1 MGVIRA
7 AMALAGEVNC
17 NMRRGIAMRFI
28 HTADWHLGK
37 LFGQRHMT
45 EDQAYVLEELRALC
59 TELRP
64 DALVIAGDVYDRAI
78 PPPEAVELFNEIL
91 TKLSEQ
97 GIYVLF
103 IAGNHDSAVRLG
115 FGAQLLRASG
125 IYLAGTIRHDETPIV
140 LSDEFGDVY
149 FSLLPYGDPSH
160 VREAFSLDE
169 ALSFDAALGVQI
181 AAARAQ
187 IPPSARS
194 VAVAHA
200 FVIGGQTSESE
211 HPLSV
216 GGSDQVHAENFASYS
231 YTALGH
237 LHAPQRAGAEHIRYS
252 GSLLKYSFD
261 EARQQKGIE
270 LIELNAAGDVSHT
283 FYPLTPRHD
292 VRIVSGRMDELMH
305 VDFDPLPHDDY
316 ICVELLDTDAVLAA
330 HEKLRRIY
338 PNLFTITRP
347 NIHVGSMSSVERS
360 YERGKSDLHL
370 FGDFFAEMTTMQM
383 TEAERQELIRVI
395 DSIEQGVRTQ

>member
-1 MGVIRA
+1 
-7 AMALAGEVNC
+7 
-17 NMRRGIAMRFI
+17 MRFI

-45 EDQAYVLEELRALC
+45 EDQAYVLEELLSLC
-59 TELRP
+59 KDVHP
-64 DALVIAGDVYDRAI
+64 DALIIAGDVYDRAV
-78 PPPEAVELFNEIL
+78 PPPEAVNLFNEIL
-91 TKLSEQ
+91 TRIAEQ
-97 GIYVLF
+97 GIRVLY
-103 IAGNHDSAVRLG
+103 IAGNHDSAVRLD

-125 IYLAGTIRHDETPIV
+125 IYPAGIVRAAEPPVV
-140 LSDEFGDVY
+140 LSDEYGDVY
-149 FSLLPYGDPSH
+149 FSLIPYGDPPH
-160 VREAFSLDE
+160 VREAFALDE
-169 ALSFDAALGVQI
+169 NLSFDGALAVQI

-187 IPPSARS
+187 IPLSVRS

-211 HPLSV
+211 HALSV
-216 GGSDQVHAENFASYS
+216 GGSDQVSAENFAAYS

-261 EARQQKGIE
+261 EARQKKGVE
-270 LIELNAAGDVSHT
+270 LIELDAVGAASHT

-292 VRIVSGRMDELMH
+292 VRIVSGMMDELMH
-305 VDFDPLPHDDY
+305 KDFDLLPHDDY
-316 ICVELLDTDAVLAA
+316 ICVELLDMDAVLAA
-330 HEKLRRIY
+330 HEKLRKIY

-347 NIHVGSMSSVERS
+347 NINVNRLSSTERS

-370 FGDFFAEMTTMQM
+370 FSEFYADVTASEM
-383 TEAERQELIRVI
+383 TEAERRELIRVI
-395 DSIEQGVRTQ
+395 DAMEQGARAE

>member
-1 MGVIRA
+1 
-7 AMALAGEVNC
+7 
-17 NMRRGIAMRFI
+17 MRFI

-45 EDQAYVLEELRALC
+45 EDQAYVLEELLALC
-59 TELRP
+59 KDVHP
-64 DALVIAGDVYDRAI
+64 NALIIAGDVYDRAV
-78 PPPEAVELFNEIL
+78 PPPEAVNLFNEIL
-91 TKLSEQ
+91 TRIAEQ
-97 GIYVLF
+97 GIRVLY
-103 IAGNHDSAVRLG
+103 IAGNHDSAVRLD

-125 IYLAGTIRHDETPIV
+125 IYPAGIVRAAEPPVV
-140 LSDEFGDVY
+140 LSDEYGDVY
-149 FSLLPYGDPSH
+149 FSLIPYGDPPH
-160 VREAFSLDE
+160 VREAFALDE
-169 ALSFDAALGVQI
+169 NLSFDRALAVQI

-187 IPPSARS
+187 IPLSARS

-211 HPLSV
+211 HALSV
-216 GGSDQVHAENFASYS
+216 GGSDQVSAENFAAYS

-261 EARQQKGIE
+261 EARQKKGVE
-270 LIELNAAGDVSHT
+270 LIELDAVGAASHT

-292 VRIVSGRMDELMH
+292 VRIVSGMMDELMH
-305 VDFDPLPHDDY
+305 KDFDLLPHDDY
-316 ICVELLDTDAVLAA
+316 ICVELLDMDAVLAA
-330 HEKLRRIY
+330 HEKLRKIY

-347 NIHVGSMSSVERS
+347 NINVNRLSSTERS

-370 FGDFFAEMTTMQM
+370 FSEFYADVTASEM
-383 TEAERQELIRVI
+383 TEAERRELIRVI
-395 DSIEQGVRTQ
+395 DAMEQGERAE

>member
-1 MGVIRA
+1 
-7 AMALAGEVNC
+7 
-17 NMRRGIAMRFI
+17 MRFI

-45 EDQAYVLEELRALC
+45 EDQAYVLEELLALC
-59 TELRP
+59 KDVHP
-64 DALVIAGDVYDRAI
+64 DALIIAGDVYDRAV
-78 PPPEAVELFNEIL
+78 PPPEAVNLFNEIL
-91 TKLSEQ
+91 TRIAEQ
-97 GIYVLF
+97 GIRVLY
-103 IAGNHDSAVRLG
+103 IAGNHDSAVRLD

-125 IYLAGTIRHDETPIV
+125 IYPAGIVRAAEPPVV
-140 LSDEFGDVY
+140 LSDEYGDVY
-149 FSLLPYGDPSH
+149 FSLIPYGDPPH
-160 VREAFSLDE
+160 VREAFALDE
-169 ALSFDAALGVQI
+169 NLSFDRALAVQI

-187 IPPSARS
+187 IPLSARS

-211 HPLSV
+211 HALSV
-216 GGSDQVHAENFASYS
+216 GGSDQVSAENFAAYS

-261 EARQQKGIE
+261 EARQKKGVE
-270 LIELNAAGDVSHT
+270 LIELDAVGAASHT

-292 VRIVSGRMDELMH
+292 VRIVSGMMDELMH
-305 VDFDPLPHDDY
+305 KDFDLLPHDDY
-316 ICVELLDTDAVLAA
+316 ICVELLDMDAVLAA
-330 HEKLRRIY
+330 HEKLRKIY

-347 NIHVGSMSSVERS
+347 NINVNRLSSTERS

-370 FGDFFAEMTTMQM
+370 FSEFYADVTASEM
-383 TEAERQELIRVI
+383 TEAERRELIRVI
-395 DSIEQGVRTQ
+395 DAMEQGERAE

>member
-1 MGVIRA
+1 
-7 AMALAGEVNC
+7 
-17 NMRRGIAMRFI
+17 MRFI

-45 EDQAYVLEELRALC
+45 EDQAYVLEELLALC
-59 TELRP
+59 KDVHP
-64 DALVIAGDVYDRAI
+64 DALIIAGDVYDRAV
-78 PPPEAVELFNEIL
+78 PPPEAVNLFNEIL
-91 TKLSEQ
+91 TRIAKQ
-97 GIYVLF
+97 GIRVLY
-103 IAGNHDSAVRLG
+103 IAGNHDSAVRLD

-125 IYLAGTIRHDETPIV
+125 IYPAGIVRAAEPPVV
-140 LSDEFGDVY
+140 LSDEYGDVY
-149 FSLLPYGDPSH
+149 FSLIPYGDPPH
-160 VREAFSLDE
+160 VREAFALDE
-169 ALSFDAALGVQI
+169 NLSFDGALAVQI

-187 IPPSARS
+187 IPLSARS

-211 HPLSV
+211 HALSV
-216 GGSDQVHAENFASYS
+216 GGSDQVSAENFAAYS

-261 EARQQKGIE
+261 EARQKKGVE
-270 LIELNAAGDVSHT
+270 LIELDAVGAASHT

-292 VRIVSGRMDELMH
+292 VRIVSGMMDELMH
-305 VDFDPLPHDDY
+305 KDFDLLPHDDY
-316 ICVELLDTDAVLAA
+316 ICVELLDMDAVLAA
-330 HEKLRRIY
+330 HEKLRKIY

-347 NIHVGSMSSVERS
+347 NINVNRLSSTERS

-370 FGDFFAEMTTMQM
+370 FSEFYADVTASEM
-383 TEAERQELIRVI
+383 TEAERRELIRVI
-395 DSIEQGVRTQ
+395 DAMEQGERAE

>member
-1 MGVIRA
+1 
-7 AMALAGEVNC
+7 
-17 NMRRGIAMRFI
+17 MRFI

-45 EDQAYVLEELRALC
+45 EDQAYVLEELLALC
-59 TELRP
+59 KDVHP
-64 DALVIAGDVYDRAI
+64 DALIIAGDVYDRAV
-78 PPPEAVELFNEIL
+78 PPPEAVNLFNEIL
-91 TKLSEQ
+91 TRIAEQ
-97 GIYVLF
+97 GIRVLY
-103 IAGNHDSAVRLG
+103 IAGNHDSAVRLD

-125 IYLAGTIRHDETPIV
+125 IYPAGIVRAAEPPVV
-140 LSDEFGDVY
+140 LSDEYGDVY
-149 FSLLPYGDPSH
+149 FSLIPYGDPPH
-160 VREAFSLDE
+160 VREAFALDE
-169 ALSFDAALGVQI
+169 NLSFDGALAVQI

-187 IPPSARS
+187 IPLSVRS

-211 HPLSV
+211 HALSV
-216 GGSDQVHAENFASYS
+216 GGSDQVSAENFAAYS

-261 EARQQKGIE
+261 EARQKKGVE
-270 LIELNAAGDVSHT
+270 LIELDAVGAASHT

-292 VRIVSGRMDELMH
+292 VRIVSGMMDELMH
-305 VDFDPLPHDDY
+305 KDFDLLPHDDY
-316 ICVELLDTDAVLAA
+316 ICVELLDMDAVLAA
-330 HEKLRRIY
+330 HEKLRKIY

-347 NIHVGSMSSVERS
+347 NINVNRLSSTERS

-370 FGDFFAEMTTMQM
+370 FSEFYVDVTASEM
-383 TEAERQELIRVI
+383 TEAERRELIRVI
-395 DSIEQGVRTQ
+395 DAMEQGERAE

>member
-1 MGVIRA
+1 
-7 AMALAGEVNC
+7 
-17 NMRRGIAMRFI
+17 MRFI

-45 EDQAYVLEELRALC
+45 EDQAYVLEELLALC
-59 TELRP
+59 KDVHP
-64 DALVIAGDVYDRAI
+64 DALIIAGDVYDRAV
-78 PPPEAVELFNEIL
+78 PPPEAVNLFNEIL
-91 TKLSEQ
+91 TRIAEQ
-97 GIYVLF
+97 GIRVLY
-103 IAGNHDSAVRLG
+103 IAGNHDSAVRLD

-125 IYLAGTIRHDETPIV
+125 IYPAGIVRAAEPPVV
-140 LSDEFGDVY
+140 LSDEYGDVY
-149 FSLLPYGDPSH
+149 FSLIPYGDPPH
-160 VREAFSLDE
+160 VREAFALDE
-169 ALSFDAALGVQI
+169 NLSFDRALAVQI

-187 IPPSARS
+187 IPLSARS

-211 HPLSV
+211 HALSV
-216 GGSDQVHAENFASYS
+216 GGSDQVSAENFAAYS

-261 EARQQKGIE
+261 EARQKKGVE
-270 LIELNAAGDVSHT
+270 LIELDAVGTASHT

-292 VRIVSGRMDELMH
+292 VRIVSGMMDELMH
-305 VDFDPLPHDDY
+305 KDFDLLPHDDY
-316 ICVELLDTDAVLAA
+316 ICVELLDMDAVLAA
-330 HEKLRRIY
+330 HEKLRKIY

-347 NIHVGSMSSVERS
+347 NINVNRLSSTERS

-370 FGDFFAEMTTMQM
+370 FSEFYADVTASEM
-383 TEAERQELIRVI
+383 TEAERMELIRVI
-395 DSIEQGVRTQ
+395 DAMEQGARAE

>member
-1 MGVIRA
+1 
-7 AMALAGEVNC
+7 
-17 NMRRGIAMRFI
+17 MRFI

-45 EDQAYVLEELRALC
+45 EDQAYVLEELLALC
-59 TELRP
+59 KDAHP
-64 DALVIAGDVYDRAI
+64 DALIIAGDVYDRAV
-78 PPPEAVELFNEIL
+78 PPPEAVNLFNEIL
-91 TKLSEQ
+91 TRIAEQ
-97 GIYVLF
+97 GIRVLY
-103 IAGNHDSAVRLG
+103 IAGNHDSAVRLD

-125 IYLAGTIRHDETPIV
+125 IYPAGIV
-140 LSDEFGDVY
+140 RAAEPPVMLSDEYGDVY
-149 FSLLPYGDPSH
+149 FSLIPYGDPPH
-160 VREAFSLDE
+160 VREAFALDE
-169 ALSFDAALGVQI
+169 NLSFDGALTVQI

-187 IPPSARS
+187 IPLSARS

-211 HPLSV
+211 HALSV
-216 GGSDQVHAENFASYS
+216 GGSDQVSVENFAAYS

-261 EARQQKGIE
+261 EARQKKGVE
-270 LIELNAAGDVSHT
+270 LIELDAAGAASHT

-292 VRIVSGRMDELMH
+292 VRIVSGMMDELMH
-305 VDFDPLPHDDY
+305 KDFDLLPHDDY
-316 ICVELLDTDAVLAA
+316 ICVELLDMDAVLAA
-330 HEKLRRIY
+330 HEKLRKIY

-347 NIHVGSMSSVERS
+347 NINVNRLSSTERS

-370 FGDFFAEMTTMQM
+370 FSEFYADVTASEM
-383 TEAERQELIRVI
+383 TEAERRELIRVI
-395 DSIEQGVRTQ
+395 DAMEQGERAE

>member
-1 MGVIRA
+1 
-7 AMALAGEVNC
+7 
-17 NMRRGIAMRFI
+17 MRFI

-45 EDQAYVLEELRALC
+45 EDQAYVLEELLALC
-59 TELRP
+59 KDVHP
-64 DALVIAGDVYDRAI
+64 DALIIAGDVYDRAV
-78 PPPEAVELFNEIL
+78 PPPEAVNLFNEIL
-91 TKLSEQ
+91 TRIAEQ
-97 GIYVLF
+97 GIRVLY
-103 IAGNHDSAVRLG
+103 IAGNHDSAVRLD

-125 IYLAGTIRHDETPIV
+125 IYPAGIVRAAEPPVV
-140 LSDEFGDVY
+140 LSDEYGDVY
-149 FSLLPYGDPSH
+149 FSLIPYGDPPH
-160 VREAFSLDE
+160 VREAFALDE
-169 ALSFDAALGVQI
+169 NLSFDGALTVQI

-187 IPPSARS
+187 IPLSARS

-211 HPLSV
+211 HALSV
-216 GGSDQVHAENFASYS
+216 GGSDQVSVENFAAYS

-261 EARQQKGIE
+261 EARQKKGVE
-270 LIELNAAGDVSHT
+270 LIELDAAGAASHT

-292 VRIVSGRMDELMH
+292 VRIVSGMMDELMH
-305 VDFDPLPHDDY
+305 KDFDLLPHDDY
-316 ICVELLDTDAVLAA
+316 ICVELLDMDAVLAA
-330 HEKLRRIY
+330 HEKLRKIY

-347 NIHVGSMSSVERS
+347 NINVNRLSSTERS

-370 FGDFFAEMTTMQM
+370 FSEFYADVTASEM
-383 TEAERQELIRVI
+383 TEAERRELIRVI
-395 DSIEQGVRTQ
+395 DAMEQGERAE

>member
-1 MGVIRA
+1 
-7 AMALAGEVNC
+7 
-17 NMRRGIAMRFI
+17 MRFI

-45 EDQAYVLEELRALC
+45 EDQAYVLEELLALC
-59 TELRP
+59 KDVRP
-64 DALVIAGDVYDRAI
+64 TALVVAGDVYDRAI

-91 TKLSEQ
+91 TRLSEQ
-97 GIYVLF
+97 DIRVLF

-125 IYLAGTIRHDETPIV
+125 IYPAGIV
-140 LSDEFGDVY
+140 RAVELPVILSDEYGDVY
-149 FSLLPYGDPSH
+149 FSLIPYGDPPH
-160 VREAFSLDE
+160 VREAFNLDE
-169 ALSFDAALGVQI
+169 ALSFDRALAVQI

-187 IPPSARS
+187 IPSAARS

-200 FVIGGQTSESE
+200 FVIGGHTSESE
-211 HPLSV
+211 HALSV
-216 GGSDQVHAENFASYS
+216 GGSDQVCAENFAAYS

-261 EARQQKGIE
+261 EAHQKKGVE
-270 LIELNAAGDVSHT
+270 LVELDAAGAATHT

-292 VRIVSGRMDELMH
+292 VRVVRGMMNELTH
-305 VDFDPLPHDDY
+305 KDFDLLPHDDY

-330 HEKLRRIY
+330 HEKLRKIY

-347 NIHVGSMSSVERS
+347 NINVNRLSSTERS
-360 YERGKSDLHL
+360 YERTKSDLHL
-370 FGDFFAEMTTMQM
+370 FSDFFADVTESEM
-383 TEAERQELIRVI
+383 TEAERSELIRVI
-395 DSIEQGVRTQ
+395 DSMEQGARAE

>member
-1 MGVIRA
+1 
-7 AMALAGEVNC
+7 
-17 NMRRGIAMRFI
+17 MRFI

-45 EDQAYVLEELRALC
+45 EDQAYVLEELLALC
-59 TELRP
+59 KDVHP
-64 DALVIAGDVYDRAI
+64 DALIIAGDVYDRAV
-78 PPPEAVELFNEIL
+78 PPPEAVNLFNEIL
-91 TKLSEQ
+91 TRIAKQ
-97 GIYVLF
+97 GIRVLY
-103 IAGNHDSAVRLG
+103 IAGNHDSAVRLD

-125 IYLAGTIRHDETPIV
+125 IYPAGIVRAAEPPVV
-140 LSDEFGDVY
+140 LSDEYGDVY
-149 FSLLPYGDPSH
+149 FSLIPYGDPPH
-160 VREAFSLDE
+160 VREAFALDE
-169 ALSFDAALGVQI
+169 NLSFDGALAVQI

-187 IPPSARS
+187 IPLSVRS

-211 HPLSV
+211 HALSV
-216 GGSDQVHAENFASYS
+216 GGSDQVSAENFAAYS

-261 EARQQKGIE
+261 EARQKKGVE
-270 LIELNAAGDVSHT
+270 LIELDAVGAASHT

-292 VRIVSGRMDELMH
+292 VRIVSGMMDELMH
-305 VDFDPLPHDDY
+305 KDFDLLPHDDY
-316 ICVELLDTDAVLAA
+316 ICVELLDMDAVLAT
-330 HEKLRRIY
+330 HEKLRKIY

-347 NIHVGSMSSVERS
+347 NINVNRLSSTERS

-370 FGDFFAEMTTMQM
+370 FSEFYADVTASEM
-383 TEAERQELIRVI
+383 TEAERRELIRVI
-395 DSIEQGVRTQ
+395 DAMEQGARAE

>member
-1 MGVIRA
+1 
-7 AMALAGEVNC
+7 
-17 NMRRGIAMRFI
+17 MRFI

-45 EDQAYVLEELRALC
+45 EDQAYVLEELLALC
-59 TELRP
+59 KDVHP
-64 DALVIAGDVYDRAI
+64 DALIIAGDVYDRAV
-78 PPPEAVELFNEIL
+78 PPPEAVNLFNEIL
-91 TKLSEQ
+91 TRIAKQ
-97 GIYVLF
+97 GIRVLY
-103 IAGNHDSAVRLG
+103 IAGNHDSAVRLD

-125 IYLAGTIRHDETPIV
+125 IYPAGIVRAAEPPVV
-140 LSDEFGDVY
+140 LSDEYGDVY
-149 FSLLPYGDPSH
+149 FSLIPYGDPPH
-160 VREAFSLDE
+160 VREAFALDE
-169 ALSFDAALGVQI
+169 NLSFDGALAVQI

-187 IPPSARS
+187 IPLSARS

-211 HPLSV
+211 HALSV
-216 GGSDQVHAENFASYS
+216 GGSDQVSAENFAAYS

-261 EARQQKGIE
+261 EARQKKGVE
-270 LIELNAAGDVSHT
+270 LIELDAVGAASHT

-292 VRIVSGRMDELMH
+292 VRIVSGMMDELMH
-305 VDFDPLPHDDY
+305 KDFDLLPHDDY
-316 ICVELLDTDAVLAA
+316 ICVELLDMDAVLAA
-330 HEKLRRIY
+330 HEKLRKIY

-347 NIHVGSMSSVERS
+347 NINVNRLSSTERS

-370 FGDFFAEMTTMQM
+370 FSEFYVDVTASEM
-383 TEAERQELIRVI
+383 TEAERRELIRVI
-395 DSIEQGVRTQ
+395 DAMEQGERAE

>member
-1 MGVIRA
+1 
-7 AMALAGEVNC
+7 
-17 NMRRGIAMRFI
+17 MRFI

-45 EDQAYVLEELRALC
+45 EDQAYVLEELLALC
-59 TELRP
+59 KDVHP
-64 DALVIAGDVYDRAI
+64 NALIIAGDVYDRAI
-78 PPPEAVELFNEIL
+78 PPPEAVNLFNEIL
-91 TKLSEQ
+91 TRIAEL
-97 GIYVLF
+97 GIRVLY
-103 IAGNHDSAVRLG
+103 IAGNHDSAVRLN

-125 IYLAGTIRHDETPIV
+125 IYPAGIVRAAEPPVV
-140 LSDEFGDVY
+140 LSDEYGDVY
-149 FSLLPYGDPSH
+149 FSLIPYGDPPH
-160 VREAFSLDE
+160 VREAFALDE
-169 ALSFDAALGVQI
+169 NLSFDRALAVQI

-187 IPPSARS
+187 IPLSARS

-211 HPLSV
+211 HALSV
-216 GGSDQVHAENFASYS
+216 GGSDQVSAENFAAYS

-261 EARQQKGIE
+261 EARQKKGVE
-270 LIELNAAGDVSHT
+270 LIELDAVGAASHT

-292 VRIVSGRMDELMH
+292 VRIVSGMMDELMH
-305 VDFDPLPHDDY
+305 KDFDLLPHDDY
-316 ICVELLDTDAVLAA
+316 IYVELLDMDAVLAA
-330 HEKLRRIY
+330 HEKLRKIY

-347 NIHVGSMSSVERS
+347 NINVNRLSSTERS

-370 FGDFFAEMTTMQM
+370 FSEFYADVTASEM
-383 TEAERQELIRVI
+383 TEAERRELIRVI
-395 DSIEQGVRTQ
+395 DAMEQGERAE

>member
-1 MGVIRA
+1 
-7 AMALAGEVNC
+7 
-17 NMRRGIAMRFI
+17 MRFI

-45 EDQAYVLEELRALC
+45 EDQAYVLEELLALC
-59 TELRP
+59 KDVRP
-64 DALVIAGDVYDRAI
+64 NALVIAGDVYDRAI
-78 PPPEAVELFNEIL
+78 PPPEAVELFNHIL
-91 TKLSEQ
+91 TRLAEQ
-97 GIYVLF
+97 GIAVLF
-103 IAGNHDSAVRLG
+103 ISGNHDSAVRLH

-125 IYLAGTIRHDETPIV
+125 IYPAGVVRANEPPVV
-140 LSDEFGDVY
+140 LSDDFGPVY
-149 FSLLPYGDPSH
+149 FSLIPYGDPPH
-160 VREAFSLDE
+160 VRAAFSVEE
-169 ALSFDAALGVQI
+169 ALSFDTALAVQI

-200 FVIGGQTSESE
+200 FVIGGQVSESE
-211 HPLSV
+211 HALSV
-216 GGSDQVHAENFASYS
+216 GGSDQVSAENFSAYS

-237 LHAPQRAGAEHIRYS
+237 LHAPQRAGAENVRYA

-261 EARQQKGIE
+261 EARQKKGVE
-270 LIELNAAGDVSHT
+270 LVELDAEGMASHT

-292 VRIVSGRMDELMH
+292 VRIVRGVMDEIMT
-305 VDFDPLPHDDY
+305 DEFDPLSHDDY

-347 NIHVGSMSSVERS
+347 NINVNRLSSTERT
-360 YERGKSDLHL
+360 YERTKSDLHL
-370 FGDFFAEMTTMQM
+370 FSDFFAEVTATDM
-383 TEAERQELIRVI
+383 TEAERDELIRII
-395 DSIEQGVRTQ
+395 DSMEQEARAE

>member
-1 MGVIRA
+1 
-7 AMALAGEVNC
+7 
-17 NMRRGIAMRFI
+17 MRFI

-45 EDQAYVLEELRALC
+45 EDQAYVLEELLALC
-59 TELRP
+59 KDVHP

-91 TKLSEQ
+91 TRLAAQ
-97 GIYVLF
+97 GIRVLF

-125 IYLAGTIRHDETPIV
+125 IYPAGIV
-140 LSDEFGDVY
+140 RAEEPPVILSDEHGDVY
-149 FSLLPYGDPSH
+149 FSLIPYGDPPH
-160 VREAFSLDE
+160 VREAFALDE
-169 ALSFDAALGVQI
+169 NVSFDGALAVQI

-187 IPPSARS
+187 IPSSARS

-211 HPLSV
+211 HALSV
-216 GGSDQVHAENFASYS
+216 GGSDQVSAEHFAAYS

-237 LHAPQRAGAEHIRYS
+237 LHAPQRAGAENVRYS

-261 EARQQKGIE
+261 EAHQKKGIE
-270 LIELNAAGDVSHT
+270 LVDLDAAGAASHT

-292 VRIVSGRMDELMH
+292 VRIVRGMMDEIMT
-305 VDFDPLPHDDY
+305 DTFDPLPHDDY

-330 HEKLRRIY
+330 HEKLRRVY

-347 NIHVGSMSSVERS
+347 NLNVNRLSSTERI

-370 FGDFFAEMTTMQM
+370 FSDFFAEVTAVQM
-383 TEAERQELIRVI
+383 TETERDELIRII
-395 DSIEQGVRTQ
+395 DSMEQGARAE

>member
-1 MGVIRA
+1 
-7 AMALAGEVNC
+7 
-17 NMRRGIAMRFI
+17 MRFI

-45 EDQAYVLEELRALC
+45 EDQAYVLEELLALC
-59 TELRP
+59 KDVHP
-64 DALVIAGDVYDRAI
+64 DALIIAGDVYDRAV
-78 PPPEAVELFNEIL
+78 PPPEAVNLFNEIL
-91 TKLSEQ
+91 TRIAEQ
-97 GIYVLF
+97 GIRVLY
-103 IAGNHDSAVRLG
+103 IAGNHDSAVRLD

-125 IYLAGTIRHDETPIV
+125 IYPAGIVRAAEPPVV
-140 LSDEFGDVY
+140 LSDEYGDVY
-149 FSLLPYGDPSH
+149 FSLIPYGDPPH
-160 VREAFSLDE
+160 VREAFALDE
-169 ALSFDAALGVQI
+169 NLSFDGALAVQI

-187 IPPSARS
+187 IPLSARS

-211 HPLSV
+211 HALSV
-216 GGSDQVHAENFASYS
+216 GGSDQVSAENFAAYS

-261 EARQQKGIE
+261 EARQKKGVE
-270 LIELNAAGDVSHT
+270 LIELDAAGAASHT

-292 VRIVSGRMDELMH
+292 VRIVSGMMDELMH
-305 VDFDPLPHDDY
+305 KDFDLLPHDDY
-316 ICVELLDTDAVLAA
+316 ICVELLDMDAVLAA
-330 HEKLRRIY
+330 HEKLRKIY

-347 NIHVGSMSSVERS
+347 NINVNRLSSTERS

-370 FGDFFAEMTTMQM
+370 FSEFYVDVTASEM
-383 TEAERQELIRVI
+383 TEAERRELIRVI
-395 DSIEQGVRTQ
+395 DAMEQGARAE

>member
-1 MGVIRA
+1 
-7 AMALAGEVNC
+7 
-17 NMRRGIAMRFI
+17 MRFI

-45 EDQAYVLEELRALC
+45 EDQAYVLEELLALC
-59 TELRP
+59 KDVHP
-64 DALVIAGDVYDRAI
+64 NALIIAGDVYDRAI
-78 PPPEAVELFNEIL
+78 PPPEAVNLFNEIL
-91 TKLSEQ
+91 TRIAEL
-97 GIYVLF
+97 GIRVLY
-103 IAGNHDSAVRLG
+103 IAGNHDSAVRLN

-125 IYLAGTIRHDETPIV
+125 IYPAGIVRAAEPPVV
-140 LSDEFGDVY
+140 LSDEYGDVY
-149 FSLLPYGDPSH
+149 FSLIPYGDPPH
-160 VREAFSLDE
+160 VREAFALDE
-169 ALSFDAALGVQI
+169 NLSFDRALAVQI

-187 IPPSARS
+187 IPLSARS

-211 HPLSV
+211 HALSV
-216 GGSDQVHAENFASYS
+216 GGSDQVSAENFAAYS

-261 EARQQKGIE
+261 EARQKKGVE
-270 LIELNAAGDVSHT
+270 LIELDAVGAASHT

-292 VRIVSGRMDELMH
+292 VRIVSGMMDELMH
-305 VDFDPLPHDDY
+305 KDFDLLPHDDY
-316 ICVELLDTDAVLAA
+316 ICVELLDMDAVLAA
-330 HEKLRRIY
+330 HEKLRKIY

-347 NIHVGSMSSVERS
+347 NINVNRLSSTERS

-370 FGDFFAEMTTMQM
+370 FSEFYADVTASEM
-383 TEAERQELIRVI
+383 TEAERRELIRVI
-395 DSIEQGVRTQ
+395 DAMEQGARAE

>member
-1 MGVIRA
+1 
-7 AMALAGEVNC
+7 
-17 NMRRGIAMRFI
+17 MRFI

-45 EDQAYVLEELRALC
+45 EDQAYVLEELLALC
-59 TELRP
+59 KDVRP

-91 TKLSEQ
+91 TRLAAQ
-97 GIYVLF
+97 GIRVLF
-103 IAGNHDSAVRLG
+103 ISGNHDSAVRLG

-125 IYLAGTIRHDETPIV
+125 IYLSGVVCAEEPPVI
-140 LSDEFGDVY
+140 LSDEHGDVY
-149 FSLLPYGDPSH
+149 FSLIPYGDPPH

-169 ALSFDAALGVQI
+169 NPSFDGALAVQI

-187 IPPSARS
+187 IPSSARS

-211 HPLSV
+211 HALSV
-216 GGSDQVHAENFASYS
+216 GGSDQVSAEHFAAYS

-237 LHAPQRAGAEHIRYS
+237 LHAPQRVGAENVRYS

-261 EARQQKGIE
+261 EAHQKKGIE
-270 LIELNAAGDVSHT
+270 LVELDAMGAAFHT

-292 VRIVSGRMDELMH
+292 VRIVRGMMEEIMTDT
-305 VDFDPLPHDDY
+305 FDPLPHDDY

-330 HEKLRRIY
+330 HEKLRRVY

-347 NIHVGSMSSVERS
+347 NLNVNRLSSTERI
-360 YERGKSDLHL
+360 YERTKSDLHL
-370 FGDFFAEMTTMQM
+370 FSDFFAEVTATDM
-383 TEAERQELIRVI
+383 TEAERDELIRII
-395 DSIEQGVRTQ
+395 DSMEQGERAE

>member
-1 MGVIRA
+1 
-7 AMALAGEVNC
+7 
-17 NMRRGIAMRFI
+17 MRFI

-45 EDQAYVLEELRALC
+45 EDQAYVLEELLALC
-59 TELRP
+59 KDVHP
-64 DALVIAGDVYDRAI
+64 DALIIAGDVYDRAI
-78 PPPEAVELFNEIL
+78 PPPEAVNLFNEIL
-91 TKLSEQ
+91 TRIAEL
-97 GIYVLF
+97 GIRVLY
-103 IAGNHDSAVRLG
+103 IAGNHDSAVRLN

-125 IYLAGTIRHDETPIV
+125 IYPAGIVRAAEPPVV
-140 LSDEFGDVY
+140 LSDEYGDVY
-149 FSLLPYGDPSH
+149 FSLIPYGDPPH
-160 VREAFSLDE
+160 VREAFALDE
-169 ALSFDAALGVQI
+169 NLSFDRALAVQI

-187 IPPSARS
+187 IPLSARS

-211 HPLSV
+211 HALSV
-216 GGSDQVHAENFASYS
+216 GGSDQVSAENFAAYS

-261 EARQQKGIE
+261 EARQKKGVE
-270 LIELNAAGDVSHT
+270 LIELDAVGAASHT

-292 VRIVSGRMDELMH
+292 VRIVSGMMDELMH
-305 VDFDPLPHDDY
+305 KDFDLLPHDDY
-316 ICVELLDTDAVLAA
+316 IYVELLDMDAVLAA
-330 HEKLRRIY
+330 HEKLRKIY

-347 NIHVGSMSSVERS
+347 NINVNRLSSTERS

-370 FGDFFAEMTTMQM
+370 FSEFYADVTASEM
-383 TEAERQELIRVI
+383 TEAERRELIRVI
-395 DSIEQGVRTQ
+395 DAMEQGERAE

>member
-1 MGVIRA
+1 
-7 AMALAGEVNC
+7 
-17 NMRRGIAMRFI
+17 MRFI

-45 EDQAYVLEELRALC
+45 EDQAYVLEELLALC
-59 TELRP
+59 KDVHP
-64 DALVIAGDVYDRAI
+64 NALIIAGDVYDRAI
-78 PPPEAVELFNEIL
+78 PPPEAVNLFNEIL
-91 TKLSEQ
+91 TQIAEQ
-97 GIYVLF
+97 GIRVLY
-103 IAGNHDSAVRLG
+103 IAGNHDSAVRLN

-125 IYLAGTIRHDETPIV
+125 IYPAGIVRAAEPPVV
-140 LSDEFGDVY
+140 LSDEYGDVY
-149 FSLLPYGDPSH
+149 FSLIPYGDPPH
-160 VREAFSLDE
+160 VREAFVLDE
-169 ALSFDAALGVQI
+169 NLSFDRALAVQI

-187 IPPSARS
+187 IPLSARS

-211 HPLSV
+211 HALSV
-216 GGSDQVHAENFASYS
+216 GGSDQVSAENFAAYS

-261 EARQQKGIE
+261 EARQKKGVE
-270 LIELNAAGDVSHT
+270 LIELDAVGTASHT

-292 VRIVSGRMDELMH
+292 VRIVSGMMDELMH
-305 VDFDPLPHDDY
+305 KDFDLLPHDDY
-316 ICVELLDTDAVLAA
+316 ICVELLDMDAVLAA
-330 HEKLRRIY
+330 HDKLRKIY

-347 NIHVGSMSSVERS
+347 NINVNRLSSTERS

-370 FGDFFAEMTTMQM
+370 FSEFYADVTASEM
-383 TEAERQELIRVI
+383 TEAERMELIRVI
-395 DSIEQGVRTQ
+395 DAMEQGARAE

>member
-1 MGVIRA
+1 
-7 AMALAGEVNC
+7 
-17 NMRRGIAMRFI
+17 MRFI

-45 EDQAYVLEELRALC
+45 EDQAYVLEELLALC
-59 TELRP
+59 KDVHP
-64 DALVIAGDVYDRAI
+64 DALIIAGDVYDRAV
-78 PPPEAVELFNEIL
+78 PPPEAVNLFNEIL
-91 TKLSEQ
+91 TRIAEQ
-97 GIYVLF
+97 GIRVLY
-103 IAGNHDSAVRLG
+103 IAGNHDSAVRLD

-125 IYLAGTIRHDETPIV
+125 IYPAGIVRAAEPPVV
-140 LSDEFGDVY
+140 LSDEYGDVY
-149 FSLLPYGDPSH
+149 FSLIPYGDPPH
-160 VREAFSLDE
+160 VREAFALDE
-169 ALSFDAALGVQI
+169 NLSFDGALAVQI

-187 IPPSARS
+187 IPLSARS

-211 HPLSV
+211 HALSV
-216 GGSDQVHAENFASYS
+216 GGSDQVSAENFAAYS

-261 EARQQKGIE
+261 EARQKKGVE
-270 LIELNAAGDVSHT
+270 LIELDAVGAASHT

-292 VRIVSGRMDELMH
+292 VRIVSGMMDELMH
-305 VDFDPLPHDDY
+305 KDFDLLPHDDY
-316 ICVELLDTDAVLAA
+316 ICVELLDMDAVLAA
-330 HEKLRRIY
+330 HEKLRKIY

-347 NIHVGSMSSVERS
+347 NINVNRLSSTERS

-370 FGDFFAEMTTMQM
+370 FSEFYADVTASEM
-383 TEAERQELIRVI
+383 TEAERRELIRVI
-395 DSIEQGVRTQ
+395 DAMEQGARAE

>member
-1 MGVIRA
+1 
-7 AMALAGEVNC
+7 
-17 NMRRGIAMRFI
+17 MRFI

-45 EDQAYVLEELRALC
+45 EDQAYVLEELLALC
-59 TELRP
+59 RDVRP

-78 PPPEAVELFNEIL
+78 PPPEAVELFNNIL
-91 TKLSEQ
+91 TRLAEQ
-97 GIYVLF
+97 GIKVLF
-103 IAGNHDSAVRLG
+103 IAGNHDSAVRLH

-125 IYLAGTIRHDETPIV
+125 IYPAGTVRADEAPIV
-140 LSDEFGDVY
+140 LSDEFGPVY
-149 FSLLPYGDPSH
+149 FSLIPYGDPPH
-160 VREAFSLDE
+160 VRAAFSVEE
-169 ALSFDAALGVQI
+169 ALSFDTALAVQI

-200 FVIGGQTSESE
+200 FVIGGQVSESE
-211 HPLSV
+211 HALSV
-216 GGSDQVHAENFASYS
+216 GGSDQVSAEHFAAYS

-237 LHAPQRAGAEHIRYS
+237 LHAPQRAGAENVRYS

-261 EARQQKGIE
+261 EAHQKKGIE
-270 LIELNAAGDVSHT
+270 LVELDAAGVASHT

-292 VRIVSGRMDELMH
+292 VRIVRGMMDEIMT
-305 VDFDPLPHDDY
+305 DTDPLPHDDY
-316 ICVELLDTDAVLAA
+316 ICVELFDTDAVLAA

-347 NIHVGSMSSVERS
+347 NINVNRLSSTERS

-370 FGDFFAEMTTMQM
+370 FSDFFAEVTAEQM
-383 TEAERQELIRVI
+383 TETERDELIRII
-395 DSIEQGVRTQ
+395 DSMEQGERAE

>member
-1 MGVIRA
+1 
-7 AMALAGEVNC
+7 
-17 NMRRGIAMRFI
+17 MRFI

-45 EDQAYVLEELRALC
+45 EDQAYVLEELLALC
-59 TELRP
+59 KDVHP
-64 DALVIAGDVYDRAI
+64 DALIIAGDVYDRAV
-78 PPPEAVELFNEIL
+78 PPPEAVNLFNEIL
-91 TKLSEQ
+91 TRIAEQ
-97 GIYVLF
+97 GIRVLY
-103 IAGNHDSAVRLG
+103 IAGNHDSAVRLD

-125 IYLAGTIRHDETPIV
+125 IYPAGIVRAAEPPVV
-140 LSDEFGDVY
+140 LSDEYGDVY
-149 FSLLPYGDPSH
+149 FSLIPYGDPPH
-160 VREAFSLDE
+160 VREAFALGE
-169 ALSFDAALGVQI
+169 NLSFDGALAVQI

-187 IPPSARS
+187 IPLSVRS

-211 HPLSV
+211 HALSV
-216 GGSDQVHAENFASYS
+216 GGSDQVSAENFAAYS

-261 EARQQKGIE
+261 EARQKKGVE
-270 LIELNAAGDVSHT
+270 LIELDAVGAASHT

-292 VRIVSGRMDELMH
+292 VRIVSGMMDELMH
-305 VDFDPLPHDDY
+305 KDFDLLPHDDY
-316 ICVELLDTDAVLAA
+316 ICVELLDMDAVLAA
-330 HEKLRRIY
+330 HEKLRKIY

-347 NIHVGSMSSVERS
+347 NINVNRLSSTERS

-370 FGDFFAEMTTMQM
+370 FSEFYADVTASEM
-383 TEAERQELIRVI
+383 TEAERRELIRVI
-395 DSIEQGVRTQ
+395 DAMEQGARAE

>member
-1 MGVIRA
+1 
-7 AMALAGEVNC
+7 
-17 NMRRGIAMRFI
+17 MRFI

-45 EDQAYVLEELRALC
+45 EDQAYVLEELLALC
-59 TELRP
+59 KDVHP
-64 DALVIAGDVYDRAI
+64 NALIIAGDVYDRAI
-78 PPPEAVELFNEIL
+78 PPPEAVNLFNEIL
-91 TKLSEQ
+91 TRIAEQ
-97 GIYVLF
+97 GIRVLY
-103 IAGNHDSAVRLG
+103 IAGNHDSAVRLD

-125 IYLAGTIRHDETPIV
+125 IYPAGIVRAAEPPVV
-140 LSDEFGDVY
+140 LSDEYGDVY
-149 FSLLPYGDPSH
+149 FSLIPYGDPPH
-160 VREAFSLDE
+160 VREAFALDE
-169 ALSFDAALGVQI
+169 NLSFDRALAVQI

-187 IPPSARS
+187 IPLSARS

-211 HPLSV
+211 HALSV
-216 GGSDQVHAENFASYS
+216 GGSDQVSAENFAAYS

-261 EARQQKGIE
+261 EARQKKGVE
-270 LIELNAAGDVSHT
+270 LIELDAVGAASHT

-292 VRIVSGRMDELMH
+292 VRIVSGMMDELMH
-305 VDFDPLPHDDY
+305 KDFDLLPHDDY
-316 ICVELLDTDAVLAA
+316 ICVELLDMDAVLAA
-330 HEKLRRIY
+330 HEKLRKIY

-347 NIHVGSMSSVERS
+347 NINVNRLSSTERS

-370 FGDFFAEMTTMQM
+370 FSEFYADVTASEM
-383 TEAERQELIRVI
+383 TEAERRELIRVI
-395 DSIEQGVRTQ
+395 DAMEQGERAE